1 MTNSKSTKNHT
12 DDKELRILIEDAKHN
27 KDSMETLLEMFMPLI
42 KKASKSY
49 LGDNIEDTICEGI
62 EAFLKSLERYPKGSP
77 IPFPHYCKRAVYSH
91 IRHYTSKEINRKL
104 LLISIDSPVKG
115 CEDITLEDTLTTGEL
130 IEETLLKKLNY
141 LELLNAIETLDYIE
155 KETLLRHYILLH
167 PLKKIAKDTGYSY
180 RGIKYVKTRA
190 LEKLRSILTTKE

>member
-1 MTNSKSTKNHT
+1 
-12 DDKELRILIEDAKHN
+12 
-27 KDSMETLLEMFMPLI
+27 
-42 KKASKSY
+42 
-49 LGDNIEDTICEGI
+49 
-62 EAFLKSLERYPKGSP
+62 
-77 IPFPHYCKRAVYSH
+77 KRAVYSH

-130 IEETLLKKLNY
+130 IDETLLKKLNY

-180 RGIKYVKTRA
+180 RGIKYVKTRS